1 MLDNLDIFE
10 QIIFFVCC
18 TIFLIFFILLSLF
31 GLYYLND
38 KIETRQRYHLTRKEK
53 RLLKLL
59 GGRYVTRAGDVHQN
73 YIQIWK
79 VKPTKVTEN
88 TDISYF
94 IYSAHG
100 TTYQGS
106 HTLVT
111 EDLFPS
117 VKLYEC
123 WGFEGFVRYF
133 STL

>member
-1 MLDNLDIFE
+1 MGKWFE
-10 QIIFFVCC
+10 AIRWFVDGVVICAFIYFFFVYGII
-18 TIFLIFFILLSLF
+18 TIC
-31 GLYYLND
+31 N
-38 KIETRQRYHLTRKEK
+38 KMKTRQRYYLTHKEK

-88 TDISYF
+88 TDMPYF

-106 HTLVT
+106 HTLAT
-111 EDLFPS
+111 ENLFPS

-123 WGFEGFVRYF
+123 WGFEGLVRYDVN
-133 STL
+133 